1 MNSTTSTT
9 EEAQHFP
16 QTLLHEQVDLVEK
29 AVYVEQVDGRSEFET
44 DSVLLKG

>member
-29 AVYVEQVDGRSEFET
+29 AVYIGQVNGRSEFE
-44 DSVLLKG
+44 SIQSY